1 MSISGPPKKTGAK
14 ELQKKNVMGK
24 EKIERGEYVE
34 STTQN
39 SFYYFL
45 RTIFLAMELTQQNK
59 VRIFVEMINC
69 VKSGTNGI
77 RR

>member
-1 MSISGPPKKTGAK
+1 
-14 ELQKKNVMGK
+14 MGK

-77 RR
+77 RI

>member
-1 MSISGPPKKTGAK
+1 
-14 ELQKKNVMGK
+14 MGK

-39 SFYYFL
+39 SSYYFL